1 MGFWMRVNELAVLVA
16 HDRKKMQQEGNQK
29 RQFSHEIKES
39 PGYLAA
45 MVNECAFLNLSGA
58 CHILDPMIQKSMNGI
73 LAKMALPS
81 IQERL
86 IIID

>member
-1 MGFWMRVNELAVLVA
+1 MRVNELAVSVA
-16 HDRKKMQQEGNQK
+16 HDRKKMQQEGETKKAIFTRN
-29 RQFSHEIKES
+29 RES

-45 MVNECAFLNLSGA
+45 MVNESAFLNLSGA
-58 CHILDPMIQKSMNGI
+58 CHTLDPMIQKSMNGI

>member
-1 MGFWMRVNELAVLVA
+1 MRVNELAVLVA
-16 HDRKKMQQEGNQK
+16 HDRKKMQQEGKQK
-29 RQFSHEIKES
+29 RQISHEIEES

-45 MVNECAFLNLSGA
+45 MVNKCALLNLSGA
-58 CHILDPMIQKSMNGI
+58 CHTLDRMIQKSMNGI